1 MLKGGRSMRLNWR
14 ELMIIAVQPAKFF
27 SKEGPLYMK
36 IVPSG
41 WRKKGEIYSERW
53 CRLRG
58 NLLFYF
64 KGRDLLSEPQGVVV
78 LEQCF
83 IKEEYGEIQ
92 SFAFCVEYIGEEHNQ
107 FFAAHSAELRDEWV
121 ALLQSASYENL
132 RSQLQSLRLQLM
144 ARTGQDP
151 IDEERHGVMGQ
162 TDPGDSVSEPILEMS
177 VSCTDLPKNSFGE
190 APSTFVSVSCVT
202 PPDTRWSKSGQ
213 TEIISRSCSP
223 FFLTTISFET
233 TRNISVITRLRAN
246 VYEVQDRN
254 MHTERRIFKVSPIG
268 QVICSFRDIVTSP
281 DNKLVRDII
290 GADGTPIGGKI
301 TVLLWELDDAE
312 DKPQA
317 VIKRDNPSN
326 HVYPSHA
333 PKSGYSASATS
344 RYPNGGMMRN
354 RAHSLARSAYL
365 KSLCCNPCNKTYRFP
380 NSDGTSMVQVQETM
394 MESRLN
400 FYIPQQII
408 KIYLQEEKRKLEEL
422 NMFEELSHEWERVRS
437 AVMTE
442 HVTMIARY
450 NESLEFLSK
459 QTKGPQFKKSTAKS
473 DKLLEFVPIN
483 LHLQRLRVEESG
495 CRESLYD
502 MITVGAPAAHSL
514 KFRHGGLKRM
524 LQHYTEEQ
532 SRSTKNLSLQA
543 AKTLSQIS
551 DLKNSID
558 WLASDVLSAARHV
571 SLESMRNKTA
581 ALNEKVTELLNVIN
595 ENFMEEAFNSYRN
608 ASFRGSPVKTPHG
621 SSSGGSSSANSNDKS
636 TTKGS
641 SSPCDSGNSSSR
653 TSGISDEL
661 QLTLHS
667 NRFSSASS
675 MGSTSNHQHQQHSQV
690 SSSSCSSRS
699 PYEDWEWDGMSFVKS
714 PGANIVGCS
723 GGVTSCETNS
733 RCGGGKMLS
742 SWTSMMIKNL
752 SEYMNVIRQ
761 VVEILPHTAS
771 PKERVGAVESSIK
784 HLKECISQ
792 VQEQAKYSIAFLRM
806 QEEHSNLSFLQS
818 LQCRRDIVFSQALTA
833 LVTGMMIKFREN
845 IFNKVFMSQ
854 MSSLGI
860 LAHFEGLISTHGDEM
875 GMLEDFAVGIHDLGG
890 VTFKIVKTST
900 TDADTMPVLTGTRSS
915 VVVIIPVLPSMTDA
929 IPEELLSGQPIK
941 VYPALF
947 NIGVNEEQTMAEIFG
962 DTSLQDTINQD
973 SLQKLDN
980 YYSRLVHMIPQKDWR
995 ETRSSV
1001 SLDVLMSSLRH
1012 HISTKKNKNV
1022 EILHISSQLARRL
1035 DGIRF
1040 TSCKS
1045 AKDRTAM
1052 SVTLEECMIL
1062 QDEHQLHS
1070 QMFTHLLDTMRS
1082 EGTRRDNTRKNVG
1095 SPKYAF
1101 NKMQLRAFPKL
1112 YRPPEG
1118 TYGKTVAT

>member
-1 MLKGGRSMRLNWR
+1 MLKGGRGMRLNWR
-14 ELMIIAVQPAKFF
+14 ELMIIAVQPAKLF

-36 IVPSG
+36 VTPSG
-41 WRKKGEIYSERW
+41 WRKKSETYSERW

-107 FFAAHSAELRDEWV
+107 YFAAHSAELRDEWV

-151 IDEERHGVMGQ
+151 IDEERHGVLGR
-162 TDPGDSVSEPILEMS
+162 TDPGDSVTEPILEMS
-177 VSCTDLPKNSFGE
+177 ISCTDLPKNSFGE

-223 FFLTTISFET
+223 FFLTTVSFES

-254 MHTERRIFKVSPIG
+254 MHTVAAIG

-290 GADGTPIGGKI
+290 GADGKQVGGKI
-301 TVLLWELDDAE
+301 TILLWELDDAVE
-312 DKPQA
+312 KPQA
-317 VIKRDNPSN
+317 VMKRDNPSTN
-326 HVYPSHA
+326 HVYPPNAQKLSHA
-333 PKSGYSASATS
+333 ASAPT
-344 RYPNGGMMRN
+344 RTPNGAIMRS
-354 RAHSLARSAYL
+354 RLPSLVRSTYM
-365 KSLCCNPCNKTYRFP
+365 KSLLCNPCNKTYRFP
-380 NSDGTSMVQVQETM
+380 NSDGTSMVQVQESM
-394 MESRLN
+394 METRLN
-400 FYIPQQII
+400 FNIPQQII
-408 KIYLQEEKRKLEEL
+408 KIYLLEEKRKLEEL
-422 NMFEELSHEWERVRS
+422 NMFKDLSHDWERVRS
-437 AVMTE
+437 AVMME
-442 HVTMIARY
+442 HVSMIARY

-483 LHLQRLRVEESG
+483 LHLQRLRVEEQG
-495 CRESLYD
+495 CKESLYD

-532 SRSTKNLSLQA
+532 SRTSTKNLSLQA

-571 SLESMRNKTA
+571 GLESMRKKTA
-581 ALNEKVTELLNVIN
+581 TLNEKVTELLNVIN

-608 ASFRGSPVKTPHG
+608 ASFRGSPRSHINQSLSERMHLIGHVVEFL
-621 SSSGGSSSANSNDKS
+621 SSAA
-636 TTKGS
+636 T
-641 SSPCDSGNSSSR
+641 PR
-653 TSGISDEL
+653 
-661 QLTLHS
+661 
-667 NRFSSASS
+667 
-675 MGSTSNHQHQQHSQV
+675 
-690 SSSSCSSRS
+690 
-699 PYEDWEWDGMSFVKS
+699 
-714 PGANIVGCS
+714 
-723 GGVTSCETNS
+723 
-733 RCGGGKMLS
+733 
-742 SWTSMMIKNL
+742 
-752 SEYMNVIRQ
+752 
-761 VVEILPHTAS
+761 
-771 PKERVGAVESSIK
+771 ERLGAVESNIK
-784 HLKECISQ
+784 HLKETVGQI
-792 VQEQAKYSIAFLRM
+792 QEQAKYSIAFLRM
-806 QEEHSNLSFLQS
+806 QEEYHNLSFLQS
-818 LQCRRDIVFSQALTA
+818 VQCRRDIVFSQALTA
-833 LVTGMMIKFREN
+833 LVTGVMIKFREN
-845 IFNKVFMSQ
+845 IYSKVFMNQ

-875 GMLEDFAVGIHDLGG
+875 GMLEDFAVGIHDLVC

-900 TDADTMPVLTGTRSS
+900 EIDDTMPVLTGTRSN
-915 VVVIIPVLPSMTDA
+915 VVVMVPVLPSMTPA

-941 VYPALF
+941 VYPVLF

-973 SLQKLDN
+973 NLQKLDN
-980 YYSRLVHMIPQKDWR
+980 YYSRLVHMIPHKDWR
-995 ETRSSV
+995 ESHSSV

-1095 SPKYAF
+1095 VPKYAF

-1118 TYGKTVAT
+1118 TYGKTVLT

>member
-1 MLKGGRSMRLNWR
+1 MLKGGRGMRLNWR
-14 ELMIIAVQPAKFF
+14 ELMIIAVQPAKLF

-36 IVPSG
+36 VTPSG
-41 WRKKGEIYSERW
+41 WRKKSETYSERW

-107 FFAAHSAELRDEWV
+107 YFAAHSAELRDEWV

-151 IDEERHGVMGQ
+151 IDEERHGVLGR
-162 TDPGDSVSEPILEMS
+162 TDPGDSVTEPILEMS
-177 VSCTDLPKNSFGE
+177 ISCTDLPKNSFGE

-223 FFLTTISFET
+223 FFLTTVSFES

-254 MHTERRIFKVSPIG
+254 MHTVAAIG

-290 GADGTPIGGKI
+290 GADGKQVGGKI
-301 TVLLWELDDAE
+301 TILLWELDDAVE
-312 DKPQA
+312 KPQA
-317 VIKRDNPSN
+317 VMKRDNPSTN
-326 HVYPSHA
+326 HVYPPNAQKLSHA
-333 PKSGYSASATS
+333 ASAPT
-344 RYPNGGMMRN
+344 RTPNGAIMRS
-354 RAHSLARSAYL
+354 RLPSLVRSTYM
-365 KSLCCNPCNKTYRFP
+365 KSLLCNPCNKTYRFP
-380 NSDGTSMVQVQETM
+380 NSDGTSMVQVQESM
-394 MESRLN
+394 METRLN
-400 FYIPQQII
+400 FNIPQQII
-408 KIYLQEEKRKLEEL
+408 KIYLLEEKRKLEEL
-422 NMFEELSHEWERVRS
+422 NMFKDLSHDWERVRS
-437 AVMTE
+437 AVMME
-442 HVTMIARY
+442 HVSMIARY

-483 LHLQRLRVEESG
+483 LHLQRLRVEEQG
-495 CRESLYD
+495 CKESLYD

-532 SRSTKNLSLQA
+532 SRTSTKNLSLQA

-571 SLESMRNKTA
+571 GLESMRKKTA
-581 ALNEKVTELLNVIN
+581 TLNEKVTELLNVIN

-608 ASFRGSPVKTPHG
+608 ASFRGSPVKNPNSSTS
-621 SSSGGSSSANSNDKS
+621 SSSGGSSSANSHDKS
-636 TTKGS
+636 TTKGSS

-653 TSGISDEL
+653 TSGTSDNEFIMSL
-661 QLTLHS
+661 
-667 NRFSSASS
+667 NRLS
-675 MGSTSNHQHQQHSQV
+675 V
-690 SSSSCSSRS
+690 SSSSVSSNHQRS
-699 PYEDWEWDGMSFVKS
+699 HINQSLSERMHLIGHVVEF
-714 PGANIVGCS
+714 
-723 GGVTSCETNS
+723 
-733 RCGGGKMLS
+733 LS
-742 SWTSMMIKNL
+742 SAATP
-752 SEYMNVIRQ
+752 R
-761 VVEILPHTAS
+761 
-771 PKERVGAVESSIK
+771 ERLGAVESNIK
-784 HLKECISQ
+784 HLKETVGQI
-792 VQEQAKYSIAFLRM
+792 QEQAKYSIAFLRM
-806 QEEHSNLSFLQS
+806 QEEYHNLSFLQS
-818 LQCRRDIVFSQALTA
+818 VQCRRDIVFSQALTA
-833 LVTGMMIKFREN
+833 LVTGVMIKFREN
-845 IFNKVFMSQ
+845 IYSKVFMNQ

-875 GMLEDFAVGIHDLGG
+875 GMLEDFAVGIHDLVC

-900 TDADTMPVLTGTRSS
+900 EIDDTMPVLTGTRSN
-915 VVVIIPVLPSMTDA
+915 VVVMVPVLPSMTPA

-941 VYPALF
+941 VYPVLF

-973 SLQKLDN
+973 NLQKLDN
-980 YYSRLVHMIPQKDWR
+980 YYSRLVHMIPHKDWR
-995 ETRSSV
+995 ESHSSV

-1095 SPKYAF
+1095 VPKYAF

-1118 TYGKTVAT
+1118 TYGKTVLT